1 MLATKITV
9 IIGEEERLELADH
22 DDVDLTSP
30 EAAGLERV
38 RVSQQ
43 VRVIPSLLSTH
54 FLKLIRRSKGNLAY
68 CR

>member
-30 EAAGLERV
+30 VGLERV

-43 VRVIPSLLSTH
+43 VRVIPSSTYT
-54 FLKLIRRSKGNLAY
+54 FS
-68 CR
+68 